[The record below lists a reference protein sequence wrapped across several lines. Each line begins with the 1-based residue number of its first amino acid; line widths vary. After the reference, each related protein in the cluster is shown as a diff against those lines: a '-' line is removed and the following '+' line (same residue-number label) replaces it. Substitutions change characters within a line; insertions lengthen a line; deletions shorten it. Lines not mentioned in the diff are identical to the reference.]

1 MKYNKVFRILAVA
14 VIFSLLM
21 LALPATPTLA
31 ASLTLSPTSGAA
43 GTTVTLTGTGFSSA
57 YNGQNV
63 FIFFGINCVT
73 SALVTSGTISASF
86 PVPSTY
92 TTTETVAVTVQNDEG
107 TTLATA
113 YFIVTARSI
122 TLSLSSGCVG
132 DTVTVSGSG
141 FDANS
146 GISIYF
152 DATYVGAATAL
163 ATGTFSGATF
173 IVPESYRGNHTIKA
187 QDASLNYAT
196 ATFTVLQSITVTP
209 TSGGVGDMLTVNG
222 NAFAGNSGVTIYFDS
237 ATVGTATT
245 NASGTFSSVVTFAAP
260 SSSRGS
266 HTIKAQDY
274 SGNYATA
281 TFTIAQKITITP
293 TSGVAGTTV
302 TITGNGFSPS
312 RTITIYYNAAL
323 VTTTPTTITTDSTG
337 AFTAIS
343 FTVPAGL
350 AGTYPVEASDGT
362 YGASAN
368 FTATIE
374 VTVSP
379 ATTEAEPGYVGDEIT
394 VSGTGF
400 KPNSEITITYT
411 SETARFTTQSDANGA
426 FSCTF
431 KVPKS
436 AHGAH
441 TITAI
446 DTIGNSLQV
455 TFIMESEAPAAPKPL
470 LPEDGK
476 KAKAKAHFDWEDVTD
491 DSSPVTYD
499 LQIATDEEFTEDSIL
514 VDKPGLDTSEYT
526 LTEEEKL
533 ESSEKDTSYY
543 WRVRAVDAA
552 SNASDWTTPSA
563 FRVGFILGLPEL
575 TGWVLYVLLGV
586 GALFFFFIGL
596 LVGRRRGGGEYDYY
610 R

>member
-21 LALPATPTLA
+21 LAIPATPALA
-31 ASLTLSPTSGAA
+31 ASITLSPTSGAA
-43 GTTVTLTGTGFSSA
+43 GTTVTVTGTGFSST
-57 YNGQNV
+57 YYGDTV
-63 FIFFGINCVT
+63 FIFFDDNYVT
-73 SALVTSGTISASF
+73 ADEVSYSGTISASF
-86 PVPSTY
+86 VVPSTY
-92 TTTETVAVTVQNDEG
+92 TTTETVAVTVQDVEAPPHQ
-107 TTLATA
+107 LAIA
-113 YFIVTARSI
+113 YFTVTARQI
-122 TLSLSSGCVG
+122 TLSLSSGYVG

-141 FDANS
+141 FDAS
-146 GISIYF
+146 SSITIYF
-152 DATYVGAATAL
+152 DATYAGAATAL

-173 IVPESYRGNHTIKA
+173 TVPESYRGSHTIKA

-209 TSGGVGDMLTVNG
+209 TSGGVGDTITING
-222 NAFAGNSGVTIYFDS
+222 NAFAGNSGVTIYFDA

-245 NASGTFSSVVTFAAP
+245 LSNGTFSGVTFAVP

-274 SGNYATA
+274 SLNYATA
-281 TFTIAQKITITP
+281 IFTVAQKITITP

-302 TITGNGFSPS
+302 TVTGNGFSPS
-312 RTITIYYNAAL
+312 RTITITYNANL

-337 AFTAIS
+337 GFTAIS

-374 VTVSP
+374 VTISP
-379 ATTEAEPGYVGDEIT
+379 VTSEASPGHVGDEIT

-400 KPNSEITITYT
+400 KPTSEITITYT
-411 SETARFTTQSDANGA
+411 SETVRFTTTSDANGA
-426 FSCTF
+426 FSYTF

-436 AHGAH
+436 AHGTH

-446 DTIGNSLQV
+446 DTIGNSLQA
-455 TFIMESEAPAAPKPL
+455 TFIVESTAPAIPEPL
-470 LPEDGK
+470 LPAADGK
-476 KAKAKAHFDWEDVTD
+476 AKSKAHFDWKDVTD
-491 DSSPVTYD
+491 DSKPVTYD
-499 LQIATDEEFTEDSIL
+499 LQIASDADFKTIL
-514 VDKPGLDTSEYT
+514 RDKPGLDTSEYT

-533 ESSEKDTSYY
+533 ESTKKDTSYY
-543 WRVRAVDAA
+543 WRARAVDAA
-552 SNASDWTTPSA
+552 SNASAWTTSRA

-575 TGWVLYVLLGV
+575 TGGVQYGVIGAGVLF
-586 GALFFFFIGL
+586 LFFLGFW
-596 LVGRRRGGGEYDYY
+596 VGRKTKGGGEYY
-610 R
+610 

>member
-1 MKYNKVFRILAVA
+1 MKYNKVSRILAVA

-21 LALPATPTLA
+21 LALPATPALA
-31 ASLTLSPTSGAA
+31 ASITLSPTSGAA
-43 GTTVTLTGTGFSSA
+43 GTPVTVTGTGFPST

-63 FIFFGINCVT
+63 FIFFKNTYVT
-73 SALVTSGTISASF
+73 SALVTGGTISAPF
-86 PVPSTY
+86 VVPSTY
-92 TTTETVAVTVQNDEG
+92 TTAQTVAVTVQNVEG
-107 TTLATA
+107 TTTLATA
-113 YFIVTARSI
+113 YFTVTARQI
-122 TLSLSSGCVG
+122 TLSLSSGYVG
-132 DTVTVSGSG
+132 DTVIVSGSG

-146 GISIYF
+146 NITIYF
-152 DATYVGAATAL
+152 DATYAGAATAL

-173 IVPESYRGNHTIKA
+173 TVPESYRGNHTIKA

-196 ATFTVLQSITVTP
+196 ATFTVSPKITVTP
-209 TSGGVGDMLTVNG
+209 TSGGVGDTVTVSG
-222 NAFAGNSGVTIYFDS
+222 TGFAANSASVTIYFDS

-245 NASGTFSSVVTFAAP
+245 TNAYGTFSGVTFAAP

-302 TITGNGFSPS
+302 TVTGNGFSPS
-312 RTITIYYNAAL
+312 RTITITYNANL

-337 AFTAIS
+337 GFTAIS

-374 VTVSP
+374 VTISP
-379 ATTEAEPGYVGDEIT
+379 VTSEAEPGHVGDEIT

-400 KPNSEITITYT
+400 KPTSEITITYT
-411 SETARFTTQSDANGA
+411 SETVRFTTTSDANGA
-426 FSCTF
+426 FSYTF

-436 AHGAH
+436 AHGPH

-455 TFIMESEAPAAPKPL
+455 TFIVESTAPATPEPL
-470 LPEDGK
+470 LPAADGK
-476 KAKAKAHFDWEDVTD
+476 AKSKAHFDWGDVTD

-499 LQIATDEEFTEDSIL
+499 LQIASDADFKTIL
-514 VDKPGLDTSEYT
+514 RDKPGLDTSEYT

-533 ESSEKDTSYY
+533 ESTEKDTSYY
-543 WRVRAVDAA
+543 WRTRAVDAA
-552 SNASDWTTPSA
+552 SNASAWTTSRA

-575 TGWVLYVLLGV
+575 TGGVLYGVIGAGVLF
-586 GALFFFFIGL
+586 LFFLGFW
-596 LVGRRRGGGEYDYY
+596 VGRKTKGGGEYY
-610 R
+610 